1 MRNVI
6 RLGDSTSHGGKVI
19 ATAASHFKVGGV
31 PVACV
36 GDPCMCSVRGHTDC
50 RIATGSAQHRI
61 QGRPIAFDGDTT
73 TCGARLMA
81 SAGNFRIS

>member
-19 ATAASHFKVGGV
+19 ATAASQFKVGGV

-36 GDPCMCSVRGHTDC
+36 GDPCICPIPGHTDC
-50 RIATGSAQHRI
+50 RVATGAARRRVL
-61 QGRPIAFDGDTT
+61 GRSIAFDGDTT
-73 TCGARLMA
+73 TCGARLIA
-81 SAGNFRIS
+81 SVGNFKTS